1 MTIELKINN
10 PQDWAVLYPLLQR
23 LKIAFIEKHE
33 EQTAIVEEPKTF
45 YTTKDKKLETI
56 LQSAEVAYIWSP
68 YDAYEA
74 ADILADVLENHKKNT
89 N

>member
-10 PQDWAVLYPLLQR
+10 PQDWAIIRPLLQR
-23 LKIAFIEKHE
+23 LKIAFVEKKE
-33 EQTAIVEEPKTF
+33 EQTANVEEPNTL
-45 YTTKDKKLETI
+45 YTNKDKKLEML
-56 LQSAEVAYIWSP
+56 LQSAEVAYVWSP

-74 ADILADVLENHKKNT
+74 ADMLTEMLENHKKNI